1 MHPHRPDPRT
11 LAQQAVDTI
20 EDFDGPYRGFR
31 RAHAK
36 GACFSAVFTPNG
48 SAASLTTAS
57 HLQNTEVPAV
67 VRFSGSNPNPNMA
80 DLLSPAKGMAVQFHL
95 PDQSITNIVAAS
107 IPVFF
112 ARTPES
118 FIDIMKTAAAFKQKE
133 LSLPEKIGAIIDHF
147 SESKNAFFHLGAL
160 KPPASYATIPYYSIH
175 AFYLVNDKGD
185 RQAVKYEWE
194 PDLGV
199 HTLSAKEA
207 KSLPSDY
214 LEEDLIK
221 RTGEARVRFKLNL
234 VLGEPSD
241 PTDDPTL
248 IWSDQRTRLEVGTL
262 SITGPIPEPESLVMD
277 PTLLTPGIELSED
290 PILNFRHEAYAIS
303 HHRRSVME

>member
-11 LAQQAVDTI
+11 LAQQAVDSI
-20 EDFDGPYRGFR
+20 EEFDGPYRGFR

-36 GACFSAVFTPNG
+36 GACFRAVFTPNG
-48 SAASLTTAS
+48 RAAALTTAA
-57 HLQNTEVPAV
+57 HLQQQEVPAV
-67 VRFSGSNPNPNMA
+67 VRFSGSNPDPGMA
-80 DLLSPAKGMAVQFHL
+80 DLLSPAKGMAVQFQL
-95 PDQSITNIVAAS
+95 PDGDVTNIVAAT

-118 FIDIMKTAAAFKQKE
+118 FIDIMKTAAAFKHKE
-133 LSLPEKIGAIIDHF
+133 LSLREKIEAVIEHF
-147 SESKNAFFHLGAL
+147 SESKNAFLHLGAL
-160 KPPASYATIPYYSIH
+160 KPPVSYAAIRYFSIH
-175 AFYLVNDKGD
+175 AFYLVNDQGQ

-199 HTLSAKEA
+199 HTLSASEA
-207 KSLPSDY
+207 KSQSSDY

-221 RTGEARVRFKLNL
+221 RTAQGKVDFKLNL

-241 PTDDPTL
+241 PTDDPTV
-248 IWSDQRTRLEVGTL
+248 IWPDQRTRLEVGTL
-262 SITGPIPEPESLVMD
+262 SITGPIPEPEGLVMD
-277 PTLLTPGIELSED
+277 PTRMTPGIELSQD

-303 HHRRSVME
+303 HHRRSMKE

>member
-11 LAQQAVDTI
+11 LAQQAVDSI

-36 GACFSAVFTPNG
+36 GACFRAVFTPNG
-48 SAASLTTAS
+48 SASPLTTAA
-57 HLQNTEVPAV
+57 HLQHQEVPAV
-67 VRFSGSNPNPNMA
+67 VRFSGSNPDPGMA

-95 PDQSITNIVAAS
+95 PDKSITNIVAAT

-118 FIDIMKTAAAFKQKE
+118 FIDIMKTVAAFKHKE
-133 LSLPEKIGAIIDHF
+133 LSLQEKIGAVIEHF
-147 SESKNAFFHLGAL
+147 SESKNAFLHLGAL
-160 KPPASYATIPYYSIH
+160 KPPVSYATSRYFSIH
-175 AFYLVNDKGD
+175 AFYFVNDKGD

-194 PDLGV
+194 PDLGIQA
-199 HTLSAKEA
+199 LSAREA
-207 KSLPSDY
+207 KSQPPDY

-221 RTGEARVRFKLNL
+221 RTAQGRVSFKLNI
-234 VLGEPSD
+234 VLGDPTD

-248 IWSDQRTRLEVGTL
+248 TWPDQRERMEIGSL
-262 SITGPIPEPESLVMD
+262 SITGPIPEPDGLIMD

-303 HHRRSVME
+303 HHRRSMME